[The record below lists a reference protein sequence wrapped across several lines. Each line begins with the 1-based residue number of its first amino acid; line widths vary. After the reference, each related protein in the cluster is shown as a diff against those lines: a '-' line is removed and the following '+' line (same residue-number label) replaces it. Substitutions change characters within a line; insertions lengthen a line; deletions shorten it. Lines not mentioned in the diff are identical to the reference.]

1 MNQMA
6 RKCFYSIF
14 LISLFIFIGCNFLG
28 ENLQEHK
35 TDDESVGVKICL
47 NFGNSRQVMPS
58 NYSAAEYKL
67 TGTFNSKETV
77 WTYDTLSKHQSAT
90 LYLSYGDWTFTLEAY
105 ANDKVIASDTIT
117 RTISDTTN
125 TLTFE
130 YKVSKLNYS
139 EGTGSISISV
149 KFPTDKKVSS
159 VIAALYDAENLTT
172 PIFNTSN
179 TYTSFSTDTASGNYI
194 VTYTRSAVSSG
205 SYYLIFKFYQTGV
218 EEHIG
223 MWRDLVCVANGC
235 TSSSESTVTEFN
247 EVYSINYHLNGI
259 SFKSSYVA
267 PATFNKSQRI
277 TLPTADNMDQTN
289 LSFTG
294 WYETTDFSGDRITS
308 WTYDSK
314 TTDVNL
320 YARNTATIIFDMQSY
335 GEQVTS
341 QSVVYGTKASEPIKP
356 TNDTMFFKGWF
367 SDSEK
372 TEKYNFN
379 SVITSNKILY
389 AKWVDLAEYWVWSY
403 PTSAP
408 TITWEGKGTQAEPY
422 IITNS
427 QELADLAY
435 MANNFT
441 TYSGTYFVLGEDIE
455 LNYGKPVTGI
465 DDTLN
470 NWVPIGNATYKFAGN
485 FDGNGKKIK
494 GLYINND
501 TLDNVGLFGIG
512 KAPNNLTIENGYVSA
527 NATYAGGIIGKST
540 TAIENCVNKASLNNS
555 KADSF
560 LGGIAG
566 YGNSFKNCENYGKLT
581 GVSIGGIAGEGNSF
595 ENCVNSDEITATGT
609 YCGGI
614 GATLSSGTSLTIKN
628 CSNTADI
635 SSQGDYLG
643 GLFGYFSY
651 SAYIMSS
658 DNWTVTSVIVIDSS
672 NYGKLCGDNYIG
684 GIISSLSSI
693 ITVNPY
699 YSGRNYTSSNI
710 NILNCTSKGLIE
722 TGKGTFIGGICGYIK
737 LTNHRNSNNKIQ
749 NCLFDANISNSKLQQ
764 YFSGGIC
771 GYVEGDSKYINII
784 NCSSSGKLEDNSSS
798 NNIIGG
804 ITGKQIYSKV
814 VNCFSKMD
822 ISTSNK
828 TSVGGIAGN
837 LQDYYGCITNCFY
850 VSGNGATCAS
860 PDNPLSSKIS
870 VGAVTSANGSVFST
884 DNTTLLY
891 TGTLCEVLNAYR
903 IEKDTDNSYKE
914 WIVGEDGWP
923 TFAE

>member
-1 MNQMA
+1 MA

-14 LISLFIFIGCNFLG
+14 LISLFIFISCNFLG

-77 WTYDTLSKHQSAT
+77 WTYDTLSKLQSAT

-105 ANDKVIASDTIT
+105 ANDKLIASDTIT

-139 EGTGSISISV
+139 EDTGSISISV

-172 PIFNTSN
+172 PISNTSN

-379 SVITSNKILY
+379 SVITSNKIVY
-389 AKWVDLAEYWVWSY
+389 AKWVDLAEYWAWSY

-455 LNYGKPVTGI
+455 LNYGKIVTGI

-470 NWVPIGNATYKFAGN
+470 NWIPIGNATYNFAGN

-501 TLDNVGLFGIG
+501 SLENVGLFGIG

-527 NATYAGGIIGKST
+527 NASYAGGIIGKST
-540 TAIENCVNKASLNNS
+540 TAIENCVNKALLNNS
-555 KADSF
+555 KANSF

-566 YGNSFKNCENYGKLT
+566 YGTTFKNCENHGKLT

-595 ENCVNSDEITATGT
+595 ENCVNIGKITANGV

-635 SSQGDYLG
+635 SSQGDYIG
-643 GLFGYFSY
+643 GLFSYYNNNSSSIYFN
-651 SAYIMSS
+651 ICE
-658 DNWTVTSVIVIDSS
+658 SS
-672 NYGKLCGDNYIG
+672 NAGKVCGTNYIG
-684 GIISSLSSI
+684 GIISYI
-693 ITVNPY
+693 KVFNGTY
-699 YSGRNYTSSNI
+699 YSKKIS
-710 NILNCTSKGLIE
+710 ILNCTSRGDIE
-722 TGKGTFIGGICGYIK
+722 AENGTYIGGICGYLAVTWPRVDNPTPDK
-737 LTNHRNSNNKIQ
+737 PRPDNPTIQ
-749 NCLFDANISNSKLQQ
+749 NCLFDANISNAPLQQ
-764 YFSGGIC
+764 YHFGGIC
-771 GYVEGDSKYINII
+771 GYVEGKSTGSYLSCPHII
-784 NCSSSGKLEDNSSS
+784 NCISSGKLEDGSSFR
-798 NNIIGG
+798 NIIGG
-804 ITGKQIYSKV
+804 IAGEGLNSFII
-814 VNCFSKMD
+814 NCFSKMEILSSD
-822 ISTSNK
+822 TTSI
-828 TSVGGIAGN
+828 GGISGKLDTVNA
-837 LQDYYGCITNCFY
+837 YGHISNSYF
-850 VSGNGATCAS
+850 VIENGVNCAS
-860 PDNPLSSKIS
+860 PRSLYTKTS
-870 VGAVTSANGSVFST
+870 VGAVTSANGTVFST

-903 IEKDTDNSYKE
+903 IDNDTDNLYKE

>member
-14 LISLFIFIGCNFLG
+14 LISLFIFISCNFLG

-77 WTYDTLSKHQSAT
+77 WTYDTLSKLQSAT
-90 LYLSYGDWTFTLEAY
+90 LYLRYGDWTFTLEAY
-105 ANDKVIASDTIT
+105 ANDKLIASDTIT

-139 EGTGSISISV
+139 EGTGNISISV

-172 PIFNTSN
+172 PISNTST
-179 TYTSFSTDTASGNYI
+179 TYTLFSTDTATGNYI
-194 VTYTRSAVSSG
+194 VTYTRNAVSSG

-314 TTDVNL
+314 TTDVDL

-335 GEQVTS
+335 GDQVTS
-341 QSVVYGTKASEPIKP
+341 QTVVYGAKASEPVKP

-389 AKWVDLAEYWVWSY
+389 AKWVDLAEYWAWSY

-435 MANNFT
+435 MVNNFT

-455 LNYGKPVTGI
+455 LNYGKTVTGI

-470 NWVPIGNATYKFAGN
+470 NWVPIGNATYNFAGN

-540 TAIENCVNKASLNNS
+540 TAIENCVNKALLNNS
-555 KADSF
+555 KANSF
-560 LGGIAG
+560 LGGITG
-566 YGNSFKNCENYGKLT
+566 YGTTFKNCENHGILT
-581 GVSIGGIAGEGNSF
+581 GISVAGIAGDGNSF
-595 ENCVNSDEITATGT
+595 ENCANSGEIIASGT

-614 GATLSSGTSLTIKN
+614 SGKGNSFKSCANTGEITTTGAYCGGIGGTKRSSNIDLTIEN
-628 CSNTADI
+628 CSNTAKL

-643 GLFGYFSY
+643 GLFGGFSI
-651 SAYIMSS
+651 SFVIAYVDGKYIKNNEIYVNIINSTNS
-658 DNWTVTSVIVIDSS
+658 GKL
-672 NYGKLCGDNYIG
+672 YGKSRIG
-684 GIISSLSSI
+684 GIISYI
-693 ITVNPY
+693 
-699 YSGRNYTSSNI
+699 SSNVDKDYNLSASFTI
-710 NILNCTSKGLIE
+710 NLLNCVSKADIKSE
-722 TGKGTFIGGICGYIK
+722 NSNYIGGICGYIELSGRK
-737 LTNHRNSNNKIQ
+737 KDYNYATIKNCVHSADIKNS
-749 NCLFDANISNSKLQQ
+749 DSQQ
-764 YFSGGIC
+764 QGYLGGIC
-771 GYVEGDSKYINII
+771 GYISGTVDIV
-784 NCSSSGKLEDNSSS
+784 NCMSSGTIEDNSSS
-798 NNIIGG
+798 NNYICGIVASGG
-804 ITGKQIYSKV
+804 
-814 VNCFSKMD
+814 N
-822 ISTSNK
+822 
-828 TSVGGIAGN
+828 
-837 LQDYYGCITNCFY
+837 ITNCFY
-850 VSGNGATCAS
+850 VIGNGVTRAGGAS
-860 PDNPLSSKIS
+860 RKS
-870 VGAVTSANGSVFST
+870 VGAVTSASDSVFST
-884 DNTTLLY
+884 DNTTLFY

-914 WIVGEDGWP
+914 WIVAEDGWP

>member
-77 WTYDTLSKHQSAT
+77 WTYDTLSKLQSAT

-105 ANDKVIASDTIT
+105 ANDKLIASDTIT

-172 PIFNTSN
+172 PISNTSA
-179 TYTSFSTDTASGNYI
+179 TYTSFSTDTVSGNHI
-194 VTYTRSAVSSG
+194 VTYTRNAVSSG

-235 TSSSESTVTEFN
+235 TSSAESTVTEFN
-247 EVYSINYHLNGI
+247 ELYSINYNLNGI

-267 PATFNKSQRI
+267 PATFNKSQKI
-277 TLPTADNMDQTN
+277 ILPTADNMDQTN

-294 WYETTDFSGDRITS
+294 WYETTDFSGDRITGWS
-308 WTYDSK
+308 YDSK
-314 TTDVNL
+314 TTDVDL

-335 GEQVTS
+335 GDQVTN
-341 QSVVYGTKASEPIKP
+341 QTVVYGTKASEPIKP

-389 AKWVDLAEYWVWSY
+389 AKWVDLAEYWAWSY
-403 PTSAP
+403 PTSTP

-441 TYSGTYFVLGEDIE
+441 TYSGTYFVLGDDIE
-455 LNYGKPVTGI
+455 LNYGKTVTGI

-470 NWVPIGNATYKFAGN
+470 NWIPIGNATYNFAGN

-494 GLYINND
+494 GLYINNS
-501 TLDNVGLFGIG
+501 LHNAGLFGIG
-512 KAPNNLTIENGYVSA
+512 NAPKNLTIESGYISA
-527 NATYAGGIIGKST
+527 YGIYAGGVIGYSKNG
-540 TAIENCVNKASLNNS
+540 IENCVNRACISNNN
-555 KADSF
+555 ANSF
-560 LGGIAG
+560 IGGIAG
-566 YGNSFKNCENYGKLT
+566 HGSLFKNCENYGKLA
-581 GVSIGGIAGEGNSF
+581 GFSVGGISGEGNSF
-595 ENCVNSDEITATGT
+595 ENCTNSGEIIASGA

-614 GATLSSGTSLTIKN
+614 GAISTNALIIKN
-628 CSNTADI
+628 CSNEADL
-635 SSQGDYLG
+635 STQGDYLG
-643 GLFGYFSY
+643 GIFGYFKKDSCVVNIN
-651 SAYIMSS
+651 SAK
-658 DNWTVTSVIVIDSS
+658 NTGNLNGT
-672 NYGKLCGDNYIG
+672 KYIG
-684 GIISSLSSI
+684 GIISFI
-693 ITVNPY
+693 
-699 YSGRNYTSSNI
+699 YSFGNGAFSKL
-710 NILNCTSKGLIE
+710 LNCVMNGHIKSQNSVYV
-722 TGKGTFIGGICGYIK
+722 GGIYGYAYSSGH
-737 LTNHRNSNNKIQ
+737 TS
-749 NCLFDANISNSKLQQ
+749 IS
-764 YFSGGIC
+764 
-771 GYVEGDSKYINII
+771 II
-784 NCSSSGKLEDNSSS
+784 NCETSGILEINSSS
-798 NNIIGG
+798 NNYIGG
-804 ITGKQIYSKV
+804 IVGLLNSSCSAI
-814 VNCFSKMD
+814 NCFSKMK
-822 ISTSNK
+822 ISATDK
-828 TSVGGIAGN
+828 TNVGGIVGSN
-837 LQDYYGCITNCFY
+837 SGEIMYSYYLA
-850 VSGNGATCAS
+850 GNGATYACPIGGTKTS
-860 PDNPLSSKIS
+860 LG
-870 VGAVTSANGSVFST
+870 VVTSAGGTVFSA
-884 DNTTLLY
+884 DDTTLRY
-891 TGTLCEVLNAYR
+891 NGTLCEVLNAYR
-903 IEKDTDNSYKE
+903 IENDTKNWYKE